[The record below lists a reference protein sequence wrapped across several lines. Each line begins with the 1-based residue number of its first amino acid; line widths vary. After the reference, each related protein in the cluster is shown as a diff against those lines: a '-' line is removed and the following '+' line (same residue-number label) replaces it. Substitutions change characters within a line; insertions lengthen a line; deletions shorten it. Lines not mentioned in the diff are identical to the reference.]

1 MISLFRKLG
10 TNRQQGAN
18 QSAITTTS
26 LISATLAAT
35 LIASPAL
42 AGGSGMPWEGPLQ
55 QVVDSF
61 TGPVAQAG
69 GVIAVTI
76 FGLGVAFSESGSG
89 LRRGVSILFGV
100 AIAFAA
106 ASFFMGFFGFGGGA
120 IIG

>member
-1 MISLFRKLG
+1 MKNAKFIAQSLL
-10 TNRQQGAN
+10 
-18 QSAITTTS
+18 TS
-26 LISATLAAT
+26 LTAGLVVASL
-35 LIASPAL
+35 ASPAS

-55 QVVDSF
+55 QVVNSL

-69 GVIAVTI
+69 GVIAVTM

-89 LRRGVSILFGV
+89 LRRGVSILFGI

-120 IIG
+120 TIG